1 MMVKKDPK
9 STLENMERFTAE
21 YIAVDDAR
29 VENLV
34 KVYLGLIQEDSCDD
48 SSEFYIFGN
57 GRSITESYFEKGE

>member
-34 KVYLGLIQEDSCDD
+34 KVYLGLI
-48 SSEFYIFGN
+48 
-57 GRSITESYFEKGE
+57 